1 MKLPRMSYEP
11 GALADFY
18 EEALGALGALCDRC
32 WHDRLDVAAEGRAAA
47 LWPGSGP
54 LHLAELRFA
63 PPGETAARDPVR
75 EVFPGCPL
83 TFALAEALRPSPL
96 VLERIRIAFGPN
108 HAPEAAVAE
117 KLWRSQFPDTVRWQV
132 ETPFHPATHY
142 SVVALVRC
150 EIQAIDQHWS
160 LHRVALNL
168 PGGGRDE
175 DLARRMDIGT
185 LESADD
191 GNLTWPN
198 MEASEYAELLRRAI
212 EQEIADDLGLIRERQ
227 KAALARELERIDRYF
242 DAYARE
248 LEARVHRNA
257 APEAQARFDDRL
269 AAARSEHARH
279 RADQAA
285 RHEILVRPHVDALLL
300 VAEPAWK
307 AGIRI
312 VRGHQPAASLEGIF
326 VPRSRRWSTR

>member
-1 MKLPRMSYEP
+1 
-11 GALADFY
+11 
-18 EEALGALGALCDRC
+18 
-32 WHDRLDVAAEGRAAA
+32 
-47 LWPGSGP
+47 
-54 LHLAELRFA
+54 
-63 PPGETAARDPVR
+63 
-75 EVFPGCPL
+75 
-83 TFALAEALRPSPL
+83 
-96 VLERIRIAFGPN
+96 
-108 HAPEAAVAE
+108 
-117 KLWRSQFPDTVRWQV
+117 V